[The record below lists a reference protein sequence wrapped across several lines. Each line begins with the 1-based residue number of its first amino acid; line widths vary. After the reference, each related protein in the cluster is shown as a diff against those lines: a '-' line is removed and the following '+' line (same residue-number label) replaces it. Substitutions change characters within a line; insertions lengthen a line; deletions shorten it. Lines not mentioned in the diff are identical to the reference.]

1 MDRFRIGC
9 LASTALATTALA
21 AFGSPA
27 LAQVT
32 EPDGAATLDEVIV
45 TAQKREQRLL
55 DVPQSVSVVS
65 AEMLQTVQ
73 AQRFAD
79 YFTRVPSASFVE
91 TQAGQT
97 RLVLRGI
104 STNGVGATVE
114 IGRAHV

>member
-1 MDRFRIGC
+1 A
-9 LASTALATTALA
+9 LAAALATSAT
-21 AFGSPA
+21 PA
-27 LAQVT
+27 LAQVA
-32 EPDGAATLDEVIV
+32 EPEAAATLEEVIV

-65 AEMLQTVQ
+65 AGLLQSVQ

-104 STNGVGATVE
+104 STNGVGSTVATY
-114 IGRAHV
+114 